1 MIEREFSELCERIK
15 FAEGFREKPYLCSE
29 GVPTFGYGLTYIT
42 EYESEWILRRRV
54 RECVALVEGY
64 LENER
69 ISLDEFRIKIL
80 AEMSYQLGFKGVLRF
95 KKMWKALKAFD
106 YDTASQEMLNSKWHI
121 QTPSRCEYLAK
132 KMKEGV

>member
-15 FAEGFREKPYLCSE
+15 FAEGFRDKPYLCTE

-42 EYESEWILRRRV
+42 EYEAEWILRRRV
-54 RECVALVEGY
+54 RECVSLVEGY
-64 LENER
+64 AQNENV
-69 ISLDEFRIKIL
+69 SLDEFRVKIL
-80 AEMSYQLGFKGVLRF
+80 AEMTYQLGFKGVLRF
-95 KKMWKALKAFD
+95 KKMWKALKEFD
-106 YDTASQEMLNSKWHI
+106 YEGAAKEMLNSKWHI

>member
-15 FAEGFREKPYLCSE
+15 FAEGFREKPYLCTE

-42 EYESEWILRRRV
+42 EHEAEWILRRRV

-95 KKMWKALKAFD
+95 KKMWKALRDFD
-106 YDTASQEMLNSKWHI
+106 YDTASEEMLNSKWHV
-121 QTPSRCEYLAK
+121 QTPTRCEYLSK
-132 KMKEGV
+132 KMREGV